1 MKLIQQD
8 ALVNHWKPSSVA
20 CNNSF
25 PSDELRL
32 GFPTLRNKGLSNA
45 CDSPGYLYEWNS
57 CQECI
62 LYSCDHGLWSENV
75 QKISLQWPRPSPLP
89 QMLLVQ
95 TAKSSRVEITPRKA
109 LACPPRNHPKRIN
122 FSNVVLG
129 LLINNFSFCSVRLN
143 WSGCKYSFAGKLVLL
158 QAAINH

>member
-1 MKLIQQD
+1 MAPLLAAAVD
-8 ALVNHWKPSSVA
+8 APGLDYK
-20 CNNSF
+20 
-25 PSDELRL
+25 ELQ
-32 GFPTLRNKGLSNA
+32 GGN
-45 CDSPGYLYEWNS
+45 
-57 CQECI
+57 
-62 LYSCDHGLWSENV
+62 
-75 QKISLQWPRPSPLP
+75 
-89 QMLLVQ
+89 
-95 TAKSSRVEITPRKA
+95 TPRKA